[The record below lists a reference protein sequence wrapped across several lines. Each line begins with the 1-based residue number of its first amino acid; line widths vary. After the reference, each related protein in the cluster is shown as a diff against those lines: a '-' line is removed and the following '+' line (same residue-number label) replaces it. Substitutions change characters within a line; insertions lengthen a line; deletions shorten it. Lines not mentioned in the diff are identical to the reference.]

1 MVSCFC
7 FRGNAEIHR
16 LSGGEL
22 ICFFGAPTRLVSS
35 KAFRFTAYKDGIR
48 EATIAVVIS
57 AELSSRPASMYTT
70 RNS

>member
-1 MVSCFC
+1 M
-7 FRGNAEIHR
+7 GH
-16 LSGGEL
+16 
-22 ICFFGAPTRLVSS
+22 P
-35 KAFRFTAYKDGIR
+35 FRFTAYKDGIR